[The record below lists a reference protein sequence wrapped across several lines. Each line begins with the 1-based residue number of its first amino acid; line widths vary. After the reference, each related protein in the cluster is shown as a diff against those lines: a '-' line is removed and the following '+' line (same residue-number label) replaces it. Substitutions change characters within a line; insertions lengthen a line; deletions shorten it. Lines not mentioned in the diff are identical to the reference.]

1 VRFEGRTALITGGA
15 GAIGLA
21 TARRLAAEGAR
32 VAIADRDGNRAEAA
46 AATLPRAGDH
56 AAAIG
61 LRLDVTDERQLT
73 DGVAR
78 VKSALGPVDVV
89 VCAHGVLATGSATE
103 TTVADWQRTLDVN
116 LTGTFLT
123 ARAVLPGMVARGRG
137 SIVLLSSTAGVVAEA
152 GIAAYCASKGGV
164 LMLGRQLAVDY
175 ARKGVRVNVLC
186 PGWIDTPFNDPAI
199 EQGGGRAAL
208 EPFIDAMVP
217 LGRQGTPDE
226 IADVIAFLASDDAR
240 YVTGSVLL
248 ADGGLTSL

>member
-1 VRFEGRTALITGGA
+1 VRLEGRTALITGGA

-21 TARRLAAEGAR
+21 TARRLAREGCK
-32 VAIADRDGNRAEAA
+32 VAIGDRDGERVDSAVGALEAIGA
-46 AATLPRAGDH
+46 R
-56 AAAIG
+56 AIG
-61 LRLDVTDERQLT
+61 LRLDVTEERQLAEA
-73 DGVAR
+73 VAR
-78 VKSALGPVDVV
+78 VEEALGPVDVL
-89 VCAHGVLATGSATE
+89 VCAHGVLVTGSATE
-103 TTVADWQRTLDVN
+103 ASVGDWQRTLDVN

-199 EQGGGRAAL
+199 EQAGGQAAL
-208 EPFIDAMVP
+208 APFIDAMVP
-217 LGRQGTPDE
+217 LGRQGTPEE

-248 ADGGLTSL
+248 ADGGLTSA